1 MRQWFGR
8 CGAIVSL
15 MFSSSF
21 LVAVGHSSA
30 QTNNSSGFS
39 SGADVLPQWV
49 AAIATQGQDQVEVI
63 PFRLDEDLF
72 GEDEGNV
79 VKVSL
84 RVFNILQHFVAIP
97 VTLSSKTGDN
107 NKETNAVV
115 DLEFDR
121 PGMHYASWDRLD
133 HAGKQVV
140 PGVYFVQLYVESDEA
155 SNSEPDNDE
164 VRVPRRGGVRGFLN
178 TISPGDPFKET
189 VVDVLPMDTRN
200 TVMRIVI
207 S

>member
-1 MRQWFGR
+1 MFLFSFPSVVGQLFGQ
-8 CGAIVSL
+8 V
-15 MFSSSF
+15 
-21 LVAVGHSSA
+21 
-30 QTNNSSGFS
+30 NNSSGFS
-39 SGADVLPQWV
+39 SEADVLPQWI
-49 AAIATQGQDQVEVI
+49 AEIATQGQDQLEVI

-72 GEDEGNV
+72 GGDEGDV

-97 VTLSSKTGDN
+97 VTLSPKNMGK
-107 NKETNAVV
+107 NKETNPVV
-115 DLEFDR
+115 DLEIDR

-133 HAGKQVV
+133 HAGNQVV
-140 PGVYFVQLYVESDEA
+140 PGVYFVQLYVESGED

-189 VVDVLPMDTRN
+189 VVDDLPMDTRN